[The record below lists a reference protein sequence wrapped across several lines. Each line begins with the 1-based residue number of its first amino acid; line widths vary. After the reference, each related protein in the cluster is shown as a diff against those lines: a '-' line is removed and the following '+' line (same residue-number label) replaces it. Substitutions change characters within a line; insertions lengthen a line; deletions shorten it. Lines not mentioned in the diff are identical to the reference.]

1 MRRPAY
7 LGEKQEGAGGC
18 TVPTGDPRSRPGKPS
33 PVFQDRNQAGFP
45 SAVLPWRPPALL
57 CQQKGH
63 AYKWRGR
70 LGVPG
75 RRRSCSH
82 LERPH
87 WQGSLLRRP
96 LGQGREGL
104 GTRPVPE
111 AREGLFGAVN
121 PMSLRRQAHKAA
133 VTAVVELSGHPRAG
147 RGWFPDAGFMA
158 SPPCLPPRQPA
169 LCSTCLPE
177 EAHP

>member
-1 MRRPAY
+1 MPGREAGRGGGVY
-7 LGEKQEGAGGC
+7 GAHWG
-18 TVPTGDPRSRPGKPS
+18 PS
-33 PVFQDRNQAGFP
+33 EQAGEAFP
-45 SAVLPWRPPALL
+45 CVPGQEPGGLSIAVLPWRPPALL

-169 LCSTCLPE
+169 LCGTCLPE